1 MRHFI
6 EICFFAA
13 LNNLES
19 WLCFHGLRQ
28 AKLPAEV
35 VKACLKDHERTS
47 AAGRKDGKSVPD
59 EKRSFPR
66 DCELAAEVGR
76 KGGHSVGRQF
86 A

>member
-1 MRHFI
+1 VPDEKR
-6 EICFFAA
+6 
-13 LNNLES
+13 S
-19 WLCFHGLRQ
+19 
-28 AKLPAEV
+28 
-35 VKACLKDHERTS
+35 LKDHERTS